1 MEVKQTTEAT
11 AMKTCFNCRWLTSE
25 SEIGTFCQ
33 KNLDHPVN
41 DDLSPGK
48 AAITIAANCQS
59 YEFADDD
66 PTDLDPN
73 RYDIYSD
80 VLRLQGM
87 GLLDKNGMPT
97 DAFFECLV

>member
-1 MEVKQTTEAT
+1 
-11 AMKTCFNCRWLTSE
+11 MKTCFNCRWLGSE
-25 SEIGTFCQ
+25 YEIGAFCQ
-33 KNLDHPVN
+33 KDLDHPVS

-48 AAITIAANCQS
+48 AAIVIAANCQGH
-59 YEFADDD
+59 EFADDD
-66 PTDLDPN
+66 PTDLDSN

-97 DAFFECLV
+97 DAFFECLA